1 MNGHCTVIAAFPV
14 AKAAINRLRSPR
26 IFNDIGWLTEVM
38 DGFNYSIFDP
48 SAGNSGD
55 ANSNLMQSADG
66 LKSNANRTMAL

>member
-38 DGFNYSIFDP
+38 DGSTTPSSIP
-48 SAGNSGD
+48 AR
-55 ANSNLMQSADG
+55 ATA
-66 LKSNANRTMAL
+66 ATPTAI

>member
-1 MNGHCTVIAAFPV
+1 LAD
-14 AKAAINRLRSPR
+14 RS
-26 IFNDIGWLTEVM
+26 DGW
-38 DGFNYSIFDP
+38 FNYSIFDP